1 MPCVDGRAI
10 ANHKNVKNPV
20 LLDILSRH
28 NQPMIS
34 KTAIL
39 GILSLLVLSAGCT
52 QAPPPPIAAPQA
64 ATPATQP
71 LAVAPV
77 AADSDFPTIP
87 PGALYS
93 LYCLTISTPTHIPD
107 SEHLKQQLIHQT
119 GSSNWYV
126 LHGEGQSTLYYGFY
140 KTFNDPAQPE
150 EKSRAQADRLSVS
163 QLRDSNGDM
172 PFSGCGFV
180 PLSSPDP
187 DAPPE
192 WDLRHA
198 PGYWALQ
205 IAAYQGSPDRKRA
218 AVDAVRAARAQ
229 GIEAYYYHG
238 PSVSSVLIGTWPR
251 QAVKEQDQTEA
262 RTDDPSKTIMVLP
275 KPLPPG
281 MATDNIVMP
290 DGSRVKVMAPKLEI
304 ADPTLLAAMK
314 QYPANVV
321 NGQEI
326 MHHVKTNQGEADLPD
341 PSFLVVIPHDDQTN
355 GDSNQN
361 QDTPASGG

>member
-1 MPCVDGRAI
+1 MTP
-10 ANHKNVKNPV
+10 
-20 LLDILSRH
+20 
-28 NQPMIS
+28 
-34 KTAIL
+34 KTVIL
-39 GILSLLVLSAGCT
+39 GIFGFLTVLSGCS
-52 QAPPPPIAAPQA
+52 QGPQPIVATPQA

-71 LAVAPV
+71 APPAPV
-77 AADSDFPTIP
+77 AADTGFPAIP
-87 PGALYS
+87 PGAQYT
-93 LYCLTISTPTHIPD
+93 LYCLTISTPTHVPD
-107 SEHLKQQLIHQT
+107 SEHVKEQLIHRT

-140 KTFNDPAQPE
+140 KTFDDSSQPE
-150 EKSRAQADRLSVS
+150 EKARAQADRLSIS
-163 QLRDSNGDM
+163 RLRDDNGDT

-180 PLSSPDP
+180 ALASPDP

-218 AVDAVRAARAQ
+218 AVEAVRAARAQ

-281 MATDNIVMP
+281 MATDNLVMP

-304 ADPTLLAAMK
+304 QDPTLIEAMK

-326 MHHVKTNQGEADLPD
+326 MHRVMTSQGEIQVPD
-341 PSFLVVIPHDDQTN
+341 PSFLVVIPHDDDQGD

-361 QDTPASGG
+361 QDSSGAGG